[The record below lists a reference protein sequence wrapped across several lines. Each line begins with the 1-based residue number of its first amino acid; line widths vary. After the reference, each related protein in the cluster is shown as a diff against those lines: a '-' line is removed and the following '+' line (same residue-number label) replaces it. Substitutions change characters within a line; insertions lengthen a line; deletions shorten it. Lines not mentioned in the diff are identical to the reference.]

1 MIDRTIQAEMG
12 RRPQDP
18 TRGTPVRR
26 RAGRSRLPFASDS
39 SRTTRRAR

>member
-1 MIDRTIQAEMG
+1 MIDRIVQAEMG
-12 RRPQDP
+12 RRPARS
-18 TRGTPVRR
+18 TSVVRR